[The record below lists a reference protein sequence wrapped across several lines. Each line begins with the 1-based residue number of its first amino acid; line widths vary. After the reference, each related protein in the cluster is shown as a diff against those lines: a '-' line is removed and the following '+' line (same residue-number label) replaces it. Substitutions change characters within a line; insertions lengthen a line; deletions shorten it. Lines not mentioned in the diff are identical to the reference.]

1 MWRSRRRDLIRGA
14 LVGAGALALGLLP
27 RRARALVAVRRTQ
40 FLPATTW
47 VISIGVLAFARADLF
62 DSFPTEGRKDDALCD
77 AWIARGVPPAQIVR
91 VRDRQATA
99 AEILRQLEAV
109 IARVPAGHDL
119 FVYYAG
125 HGVQDD
131 DGTTYFTAT
140 DSGDRTST
148 GYVSHTAILDRI
160 EARFRGAHVLMFADC
175 CYSGALPALLAR
187 RSASRPYAALASSLA
202 SEISTGHWTFTESLI
217 AAFSGEPRVDLGHDG
232 VITFD
237 DLARFTEAE
246 MAFAEGQLAPFHL
259 GHFPMGY
266 TLGPSRPQPFA
277 RYGERVM
284 ARWTDGRFYPAH
296 ITGGDVLG
304 VQVQYVGEDVDARV
318 VQPLDTI
325 RPYTVEEHAVG
336 TRVEV
341 RWHRRWYPATVRE
354 ARLGV
359 HRVHYDDFEDAW
371 DEWVSR
377 ARIRPI
383 GTTSSGGRG
392 GRRGR
397 PR

>member
-1 MWRSRRRDLIRGA
+1 MAPRS
-14 LVGAGALALGLLP
+14 
-27 RRARALVAVRRTQ
+27 T
-40 FLPATTW
+40 FLPASTW
-47 VISIGVLAFARADLF
+47 VISIGVLEFAREDLF
-62 DSFPTEGRKDDALCD
+62 DSFPTEGRQDDVLCD
-77 AWIARGVPPAQIVR
+77 TWIARGVPAAQVVR
-91 VRDRQATA
+91 VRDRAATC
-99 AEILRQLEAV
+99 AEILRQLDAQ

-140 DSGDRTST
+140 DSGDDTATS
-148 GYVSHTAILDRI
+148 YIPHAAVLDRLD
-160 EARFRGAHVLMFADC
+160 ARFRGSYALLFADC
-175 CYSGALPALLAR
+175 CYSGALPALLGR
-187 RSASRPYAALASSLA
+187 RSAQRPYAALASSLA

-217 AAFSGEPRVDLGHDG
+217 AAFSGEPRVDVGHDG
-232 VITFD
+232 RIELQ

-246 MAFAEGQLAPFHL
+246 MAFAEGQLAPFRM

-266 TLGPSRPQPFA
+266 TIGPARPQPFA

-284 ARWTDGRFYPAH
+284 ARYSDGRFYPAH
-296 ITGGDVLG
+296 ITGADVTG
-304 VQVQYVGEDVDARV
+304 VQIQYVGEDVDARV
-318 VQPLDTI
+318 TQPADTI

-341 RWHRRWYPATVRE
+341 RWRRRWYPATVLE

-359 HRVHYDDFEDAW
+359 HRVHYDDFEDTW

-377 ARIRPI
+377 ARIRPLTAAPA
-383 GTTSSGGRG
+383 GGRAAGGRG

-397 PR
+397 PH